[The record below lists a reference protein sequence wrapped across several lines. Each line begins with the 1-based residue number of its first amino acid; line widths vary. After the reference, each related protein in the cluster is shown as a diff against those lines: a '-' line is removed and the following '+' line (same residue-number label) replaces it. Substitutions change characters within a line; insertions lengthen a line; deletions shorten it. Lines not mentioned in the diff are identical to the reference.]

1 MFILGRMNNIYK
13 PNEFGEKIG
22 KSVVT
27 LRRWDRDGV
36 LKAKRTPAGHRYYDD
51 DDVTAYLGIKRPKR
65 KTIVYCRVSSA
76 GQKNDLKSQVEAME
90 QFCLSS
96 GTAVDEWV
104 QEIAGGM
111 NFKRKKFLSIMNEIT
126 KGHVE
131 KLLVAHKDR
140 LARFGFEFFDHLASK
155 NGCEIVVVNQES
167 LSPQQEMVED
177 LMSIIHTF
185 SCRLYG
191 LRKYK
196 KKIQEAAEEV
206 EDGHVTTDKTDKG

>member
-1 MFILGRMNNIYK
+1 MNSIYK
-13 PNEFGEKIG
+13 PNEFGDKIG
-22 KSVVT
+22 KSVDT
-27 LRRWDRDGV
+27 LRRWDRLGI
-36 LKAKRTPAGHRYYDD
+36 LPAKRTPTGHRYYDD
-51 DDVTAYLGIKRPKR
+51 DDVTTYLGIKRPTR

-76 GQKNDLKSQVEAME
+76 GQKNDLQTQVNAME

-96 GTAVDEWV
+96 GVAVDEWV
-104 QEIAGGM
+104 QEISGGM
-111 NFKRKKFLSIMNEIT
+111 NFKRKKFLGIVDEMIEG
-126 KGHVE
+126 KVE

-140 LARFGFEFFDHLASK
+140 LVRFGFDFLDHLASEH
-155 NGCEIVVVNQES
+155 GCEIVVVNQES

-196 KKIQEAAEEV
+196 QIIRKVITGESHENIFQ
-206 EDGHVTTDKTDKG
+206 